1 MAEWTIKGETG
12 KRLNATER
20 TVQALGMTDARLRHH
35 ALADDEFVFT
45 MPVTTTA
52 GAGIDGVNRIPEAGQ
67 VVELFR
73 NGTRKF
79 KGHAMFPELAM
90 DKVTVRVVG
99 PFYWMRML
107 PVIGNPGGAVDAGTD
122 ADGTRPVVVFPQQ
135 NLRDSLRT
143 LFNSART
150 AGVPIQEIGS
160 GDVGDFISAMFT
172 TMKTT
177 ISGSS
182 WADALTEML
191 KWCLDAVPWYDYAG
205 TAAKA
210 MVTRRGAMDAL
221 TLTVGNN
228 ILMEGFNIRPRLD
241 LKVDRT
247 ELHYMTRNPTTG
259 KPRAARLSHGS
270 GSRVQLVV
278 VSGNDVADL
287 VPPDDFDSVKIKTES
302 GPLPDTNYVAK
313 RASAISSLIE
323 SNGYY
328 GGIGSF
334 VSGYEGTQWA
344 RGYAQYISKNFGG
357 TRVLNLDG
365 TTAATG
371 GKFLLLS
378 NDQPDWLS
386 KDPYKAKKVKL
397 AGTWLGAWNWEPGV
411 GQDPPPAGFNAWYEA
426 ASPEWRGNWWAN
438 EPPLLP
444 PSPGSPSGA
453 VNRKWFAIPFEC
465 DGVLVSEQYATTTTV
480 YRPWQWDYL
489 EPPANLAENL
499 KGCQDWLPWEGT
511 IPTIEDDVT
520 GNNLLN
526 LKIRVANWLPECETM
541 DALLKTVETDIL
553 NNRVTYTLGAP
564 ARVDYGSFIGRMRS
578 QRIDRIKYL

>member
-1 MAEWTIKGETG
+1 MATWTIKGEAG
-12 KRLNATER
+12 KRLNAVER
-20 TVQALGMTDARLRHH
+20 TVQGLGMTSAKLRHN
-35 ALADDEFVFT
+35 ALADDEFIYTV
-45 MPVTTTA
+45 PITTTA
-52 GAGIDGVNRIPEAGQ
+52 GGGIDGVNRIPEAGQ

-79 KGHAMFPELAM
+79 IGNAMFPDLSL
-90 DKVTVRVVG
+90 DSVTVRVVG

-107 PVIGNPGGAVDAGTD
+107 PVISEPGGAVDAGTD

-135 NLRDSLRT
+135 NLRESLRT
-143 LFNSART
+143 LFNSARD
-150 AGVPIQEIGS
+150 AGVPIQTIGS
-160 GDVGDFISAMFT
+160 GEVADFMSAMFT

-177 ISGSS
+177 LSGNS

-210 MVTRRGAMDAL
+210 MVTRRDAMDPL
-221 TLTVGNN
+221 TLSVGEN
-228 ILMEGFNIRPRLD
+228 ILMDGFSIRPRLD
-241 LKVDRT
+241 LKVGRT

-259 KPRAARLSHGS
+259 RPRAARQSFGS
-270 GSRVQLVV
+270 GSRSQLVV

-287 VPPDDFDSVKIKTES
+287 VPPDDFDSVKIRTGI
-302 GPLPDTNYVAK
+302 GPLPDNNYVVK
-313 RASAISSLIE
+313 RAGTISSLIT

-328 GGIGSF
+328 GGIGSY
-334 VSGYEGTQWA
+334 VSGYDGWQWSRIGA
-344 RGYAQYISKNFGG
+344 KYDSENFGP

-365 TTAATG
+365 TTAATV
-371 GKFLLLS
+371 GKYLLLT
-378 NDQPDWLS
+378 NDQPDWLT
-386 KDPYKAKKVKL
+386 KAPYKAKKVKL
-397 AGTWLGAWNWEPGV
+397 AGTWLGVWDWGDGDAV
-411 GQDPPPAGFNAWYEA
+411 PPAGFLAWYKA
-426 ASPEWRGNWWAN
+426 ASPEYRGDWWRD

-444 PSPGSPSGA
+444 PSSGPSGA

-465 DGVLVSEQYATTTTV
+465 DGVLVSEQYVATTTV

-511 IPTIEDDVT
+511 IPTIESDVT

-526 LKIRVANWLPECETM
+526 MKIRVANWLPECAAM
-541 DALLKTVETDIL
+541 DALLKSVETDIL